1 MRPISKFT
9 KKFLFNKL
17 EQKDYES
24 LYDQFYNFAEDMSR
38 QDLNEFYRDTMIE
51 NLKEEDFDYW
61 FDCGGFL
68 RKKCNE
74 LNSNCEC

>member
-1 MRPISKFT
+1 MIS
-9 KKFLFNKL
+9 KL

-38 QDLNEFYRDTMIE
+38 QDLNEFYRDKMME

-61 FDCGGFL
+61 FDCGRL
-68 RKKCNE
+68 PCKKCNE

>member
-1 MRPISKFT
+1 MI
-9 KKFLFNKL
+9 NKL

-38 QDLNEFYRDTMIE
+38 QDLNEFYRDIMIE
-51 NLKEEDFDYW
+51 KLKEEDFNYW
-61 FDCGGFL
+61 FDCGWL
-68 RKKCNE
+68 PCKKCNE